1 MFPHFRGNIIPGLK
15 LEYKTCYKH
24 PEITPFYCK
33 KCNLSIETWKSVLIL
48 SLKRT
53 SIIVKLLRKKSI
65 TCTQFSIHKP
75 PEQIRIS
82 PSCQTTGRRKDSL
95 SSQRAQNRSAPHKIR
110 GRKKNPNCVAV
121 KISIVPTTFPC
132 DSTLLKLSKENYLTF
147 GSGNVS
153 TTYWLLTVSAETV
166 TDPAG

>member
-1 MFPHFRGNIIPGLK
+1 MLNC
-15 LEYKTCYKH
+15 LE
-24 PEITPFYCK
+24 K
-33 KCNLSIETWKSVLIL
+33 KVSRALNSLSTNLLSRSGSPRHAKPQVGAKIL
-48 SLKRT
+48 SLPRG
-53 SIIVKLLRKKSI
+53 
-65 TCTQFSIHKP
+65 H
-75 PEQIRIS
+75 RIGLH
-82 PSCQTTGRRKDSL
+82 PTKYEGE
-95 SSQRAQNRSAPHKIR
+95 
-110 GRKKNPNCVAV
+110 KKNPNCVAV